1 MPGFSLDILKPLI
14 GQRQSH
20 EPPGLIVVGLGNP
33 GPEYRN
39 TRHNAGFWCIDLLA
53 RRHGIKM
60 ARGHRT
66 TRLGDGEIEGQR
78 VVLSKPRTFV
88 NRSGQA
94 ANYLLA
100 RYRVKRDRLLIVYD
114 DTALPPGKIRLR
126 PEGSA
131 GGHNGIKSII
141 SALGTQEF
149 ARLRIGVGRPE
160 SNADR
165 IDHVLGELPPEDKRQ
180 VDDAVHRA
188 ADAIATV
195 LTDGVTEAMNRHN

>member
-1 MPGFSLDILKPLI
+1 M
-14 GQRQSH
+14 
-20 EPPGLIVVGLGNP
+20 GNP

>member
-1 MPGFSLDILKPLI
+1 MPRFRLDILKPLI
-14 GQRQSH
+14 GRRKSNG
-20 EPPGLIVVGLGNP
+20 PPGLIIVGLGNS

-39 TRHNAGFWCIDLLA
+39 TRHNAGFWCIDWLA

-66 TRLGDGEIEGQR
+66 THLGEGEIVGQR

-88 NRSGQA
+88 NRTGQA
-94 ANYLLA
+94 AAYLLA
-100 RYRVKRDRLLIVYD
+100 RYRVKRDRLLFVYD

-141 SALGTQEF
+141 SSLGTQEF
-149 ARLRIGVGRPE
+149 ARLRIGVGQPE
-160 SNADR
+160 SSAGR
-165 IDHVLGELPPEDKRQ
+165 INHVLGEFRPDDKRLV
-180 VDDAVHRA
+180 VDAIERA
-188 ADAIATV
+188 AEAIATI
-195 LTDGVTEAMNRHN
+195 LTDGVNEAMNRHN

>member
-1 MPGFSLDILKPLI
+1 MPRFKFNIFKPLVRS
-14 GQRQSH
+14 RQSQ

-33 GPEYRN
+33 GPEYQK

-53 RRHGIKM
+53 RRHGIKI

-66 TRLGDGEIEGQR
+66 TRLGDGDIAGQR

-100 RYRVKRDRLLIVYD
+100 RYRVKRDRLLIVCD

-149 ARLRIGVGRPE
+149 ARLRIGVGQPE

-165 IDHVLGELPPEDKRQ
+165 IDHVLGELPPEDKRLL
-180 VDDAVHRA
+180 DDAVHRA
-188 ADAIATV
+188 ADTVATM

>member
-39 TRHNAGFWCIDLLA
+39 TRHNAGFWCNDLLA